1 MRRLA
6 MVSTLIM
13 LFAGC
18 ASTTATERWTFERT
32 NTSDAQVKKDA
43 NDCLAQSLA
52 ATDFNRPGLV
62 RVDRSVYRA
71 CMEQRGYAVRT
82 SME

>member
-1 MRRLA
+1 MRHLA
-6 MVSTLIM
+6 MVLPLAI

-18 ASTTATERWTFERT
+18 ASTTATERWTFERA

-62 RVDRSVYRA
+62 RVDRASYRT
-71 CMEQRGYAVRT
+71 CMEQRGYTVRT
-82 SME
+82 TIE